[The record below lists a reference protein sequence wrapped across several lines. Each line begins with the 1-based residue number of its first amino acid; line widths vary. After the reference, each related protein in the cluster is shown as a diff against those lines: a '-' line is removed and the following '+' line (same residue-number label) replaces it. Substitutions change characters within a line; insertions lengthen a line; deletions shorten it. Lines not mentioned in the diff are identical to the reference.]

1 MFMRVQRGALE
12 THVEAHRAADAA
24 LGLVLHAARAA
35 EPVVGVVVAV
45 DEGDV
50 VLLGEADV
58 LLLAQ
63 LVFLHRMDV
72 GVVEEDRVVDPGGGD
87 RLHHF
92 AGAGRAARVQQQ
104 ALAVGRQGQGGALE
118 LGHRQVP
125 HGPPA
130 TAVAH
135 ASARGK
141 QIWAATGERTR
152 AAAPPARA
160 GQRRPRHPPRGE
172 SRSSQGTVVSPGRG
186 RYSG

>member
-1 MFMRVQRGALE
+1 
-12 THVEAHRAADAA
+12 
-24 LGLVLHAARAA
+24 
-35 EPVVGVVVAV
+35 
-45 DEGDV
+45 
-50 VLLGEADV
+50 
-58 LLLAQ
+58 
-63 LVFLHRMDV
+63 MDV